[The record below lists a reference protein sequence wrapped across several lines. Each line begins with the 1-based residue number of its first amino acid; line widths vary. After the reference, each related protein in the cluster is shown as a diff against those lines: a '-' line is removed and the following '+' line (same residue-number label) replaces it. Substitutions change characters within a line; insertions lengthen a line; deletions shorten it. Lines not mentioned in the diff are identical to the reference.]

1 MNFGATSRPLA
12 GPFMYCG
19 LKVSGVR
26 MSSALFYIHEPV
38 QLVNKLVNQH
48 QTTNTLQQ
56 CIFIS
61 FFQLKSGLF
70 IEFFGK
76 HVKIS

>member
-1 MNFGATSRPLA
+1 MDIEATSKPLG

-19 LKVSGVR
+19 FKVSGVG
-26 MSSALFYIHEPV
+26 MSSALFHIHEPV